1 MGLFHEVVYTFTIG
15 CKIVFLAY
23 ISAFF
28 NSLTQLRNE
37 KQLKSET
44 KSLIFRFNQKSLN
57 DFNFKNGIKPK
68 NSLFLFFTKH
78 KHTKLGLN
86 KNLFKQTAI
95 YGLATVFPRMLSFF
109 LVRLYTGILPTGEY
123 GEVSIVLSWMV
134 FLNVVLSYG
143 METAFF
149 RFYNSES
156 DKQNVIATSTISIF
170 WSSIIFLFGALI
182 FRGTLASWANVDVQY
197 VTYAIWILVLDALV
211 IVPFSK
217 LRANQ
222 KPMLYAIIKIGNVA
236 VNLVLNLFFL
246 TLLPT
251 IAAASP
257 NSFIGNLYVEN
268 YEIGYIF
275 VSNLA
280 ASLLTLLVLSPNY
293 LSLTRKFDKVLWK
306 KRMQYGLPILV
317 AGIAFAVNE
326 HFDKILLDKWL
337 PENVAKS
344 EVGAYSACYKLG
356 LFMVLFA
363 TAFRLGIEPFFF
375 SHSNHENAPQT
386 YAMITKYFVIFGSL
400 ILLGVIVFADVLKF
414 LLLDNKSYWEAMK
427 VVPLIILANFF
438 LGIYNNLSVWY
449 KLTDRTKMGAYISIV
464 GAILT
469 LVLNYLLIPKFSY
482 YGSAIAT
489 IVAYGSMMFIS
500 YILGNRYFPIP
511 YDMEKIGGYLG
522 LSIVFSAI
530 SFYGFRENYFVGIPL
545 LLLFMYFVY
554 HNEKVIILSIIK
566 RKK

>member
-1 MGLFHEVVYTFTIG
+1 MGLY
-15 CKIVFLAY
+15 
-23 ISAFF
+23 
-28 NSLTQLRNE
+28 
-37 KQLKSET
+37 KS
-44 KSLIFRFNQKSLN
+44 
-57 DFNFKNGIKPK
+57 
-68 NSLFLFFTKH
+68 
-78 KHTKLGLN
+78 
-86 KNLFKQTAI
+86 LFKQTAI
-95 YGLATVFPRMLSFF
+95 YGLATVLPRMLSFL

-134 FLNVVLSYG
+134 FFNVVLSYG

-149 RFYNSES
+149 RFYNSET
-156 DKQNVIATSTISIF
+156 DKENVIATSTISIF

-182 FRGTLASWANVDVQY
+182 FRGTLASLANVEVQY
-197 VTYAIWILVLDALV
+197 ITYAIWILVLDALV

-222 KPMLYAIIKIGNVA
+222 RPMLYAIIKIGNVA
-236 VNLVLNLFFL
+236 VNLLLNLFFL
-246 TLLPT
+246 LLLPK
-251 IAAASP
+251 IAASNP

-293 LSLTRKFDKVLWK
+293 LSLTRKFDKALWK
-306 KRMQYGLPILV
+306 KMMQYGLPILV

-326 HFDKILLDKWL
+326 HFDKILLGYWL

-375 SHSNHENAPQT
+375 SHSKNENAPQT

-414 LLLDNKSYWEAMK
+414 LLLDDKSYWEAMK

-464 GAILT
+464 GAVLT

-489 IVAYGSMMFIS
+489 IVAYGSMMLIS
-500 YILGNRYFPIP
+500 YVLGNRYYPIP

-530 SFYGFRENYFVGIPL
+530 SFYGFRENYFIGISL
-545 LLLFMYFVY
+545 LLVFVYFVY
-554 HNEKVIILSIIK
+554 HNEKATILSIAQ
-566 RKK
+566 RKKQ